1 MSEKEKAQEL
11 VEKFKD
17 YVNGYIG
24 SSMLTNTEYP
34 EQILS
39 QAKKVATMV
48 VDEILLETR
57 QGQKLDWIRE
67 RNEGQEYIVYWVKV
81 KAEIQDVGLV

>member
-17 YVNGYIG
+17 YVHGYVG

-34 EQILS
+34 DQILS
-39 QAKKVATMV
+39 QAKKVATIV
-48 VDEILLETR
+48 VDEILSEIRNCQKFDWVIER
-57 QGQKLDWIRE
+57 QGGK
-67 RNEGQEYIVYWVKV
+67 EYIDYWQNVKYEV
-81 KAEIQDVGLV
+81 SNVVS